1 MTLQSLEPQLL
12 SLSQNEKALEIQLL
26 AQSLGS
32 PWRGIQKTLGV
43 YRFLIMLELLFVR
56 MTEIEWH

>member
-12 SLSQNEKALEIQLL
+12 ALSQNEKTQAIQIL
-26 AQSLGS
+26 AQSLGN

-43 YRFLIMLELLFVR
+43 CGGDACIG
-56 MTEIEWH
+56 